1 MGSMERHA
9 ELMRYFKEKR
19 GLIERGEEWPE
30 HPATVKLRD
39 VRRIQ
44 ENVESLIGWIMDE
57 IKDLAGLDPEWAH
70 LQEQVEALKEEELP
84 SLTGKI
90 GSLLTMAKTVFRE
103 EYYVCD

>member
-1 MGSMERHA
+1 MENMERHA
-9 ELMRYFKEKR
+9 ELMRYFKQKR
-19 GLIERGEEWPE
+19 VLIERGGEMPE
-30 HPATVKLRD
+30 HPATVKIRD
-39 VRRIQ
+39 VQRIQ